1 MRLSTPVTHLMCL
14 GDGTTRKH
22 TSFKFDILVG
32 VLVCLLQQIQ
42 QMVEINLQF
51 TEYDVKIFQL
61 YLLFSSTADA

>member
-14 GDGTTRKH
+14 GDGTTKH